1 MKKVVVVSFLVS
13 SVLLGTDFPNVDA
26 IQNSINVPK
35 TIEDKNLEKKNDLIE
50 IDGKKKYAP
59 IMVDDKSGKKL
70 YIKDYVIEGN
80 EHIPSS
86 NLINI
91 TNEYKDKELSFSELQ
106 NIASLITK
114 EYRDKGYFVARAYI
128 PKQNI
133 QENQN
138 VLKIA
143 VIEGNYGDFKLTNN
157 SNVKDSIIKAILEEA
172 KNRDDVI
179 GTNTLER
186 SMLIINDLPGVIV
199 TKATVKPGTE
209 VGTSDFDIETEKT
222 SFYDG
227 YLVGDNYGSKF
238 TGKNRIIGALN
249 LNSPLKVGDKLS
261 FSGLISNGEDIKNY
275 KVGYSFPLMA
285 NGLRAETTYS
295 KTNYDLVKLDQTT
308 PDGIYDGY
316 SSNVEAGI
324 SYPIIRSRLENLNF
338 LTYYSN
344 KELKD
349 YYDDAISKDRRID
362 SLKIGFEYIKNHGI
376 FGLESSTKL
385 ETFYTLGKL
394 DIKDEDSKEQDKNG
408 VNTQGNYSKVNLNL
422 GNEIVFSPIYS
433 LNTNVKTQ
441 YALKNKNLDGSEDFT
456 LGGSEG
462 VKVFSDSEQSAEDAL
477 IFNIELFSNLPT
489 ILEIN
494 HKLGLFYDL
503 GSGHMSDS
511 SKELEFEKRTLQD
524 VGIGYYT
531 SYKNSFTKLQIARV
545 VGGQDIEV
553 ESVGN
558 VARVLFQAGIVF

>member
-186 SMLIINDLPGVIV
+186 SMLISMIC
-199 TKATVKPGTE
+199 
-209 VGTSDFDIETEKT
+209 
-222 SFYDG
+222 
-227 YLVGDNYGSKF
+227 
-238 TGKNRIIGALN
+238 
-249 LNSPLKVGDKLS
+249 
-261 FSGLISNGEDIKNY
+261 
-275 KVGYSFPLMA
+275 
-285 NGLRAETTYS
+285 RA
-295 KTNYDLVKLDQTT
+295 
-308 PDGIYDGY
+308 
-316 SSNVEAGI
+316 
-324 SYPIIRSRLENLNF
+324 
-338 LTYYSN
+338 
-344 KELKD
+344 
-349 YYDDAISKDRRID
+349 
-362 SLKIGFEYIKNHGI
+362 
-376 FGLESSTKL
+376 
-385 ETFYTLGKL
+385 
-394 DIKDEDSKEQDKNG
+394 
-408 VNTQGNYSKVNLNL
+408 
-422 GNEIVFSPIYS
+422 
-433 LNTNVKTQ
+433 
-441 YALKNKNLDGSEDFT
+441 
-456 LGGSEG
+456 
-462 VKVFSDSEQSAEDAL
+462 
-477 IFNIELFSNLPT
+477 
-489 ILEIN
+489 
-494 HKLGLFYDL
+494 
-503 GSGHMSDS
+503 
-511 SKELEFEKRTLQD
+511 
-524 VGIGYYT
+524 
-531 SYKNSFTKLQIARV
+531 
-545 VGGQDIEV
+545 
-553 ESVGN
+553 
-558 VARVLFQAGIVF
+558 